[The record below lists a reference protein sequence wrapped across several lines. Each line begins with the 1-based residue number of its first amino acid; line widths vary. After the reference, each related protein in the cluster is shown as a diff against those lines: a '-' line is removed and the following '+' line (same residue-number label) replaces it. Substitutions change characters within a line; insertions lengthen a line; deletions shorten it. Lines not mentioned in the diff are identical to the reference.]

1 MGASKVA
8 TCDMQRERMN
18 LLLTTRAAARGLVAT
33 NVAHFADKGLEVEDS
48 VASHVVIPPRW
59 AKYALGRTGPAVRSL
74 GTRACTRVSSRLVA
88 VASLGAKLACNCL
101 VVLRRFVVVTACGTV
116 FA

>member
-1 MGASKVA
+1 
-8 TCDMQRERMN
+8 MN
-18 LLLTTRAAARGLVAT
+18 LLLTTRAAARGLIVT

-48 VASHVVIPPRW
+48 IASHVVIPPRW
-59 AKYALGRTGPAVRSL
+59 AKYALVRTGPAVRSL
-74 GTRACTRVSSRLVA
+74 GARTCTRVSSRVVA

-101 VVLRRFVVVTACGTV
+101 VALRRFVVVTTCGTV

>member
-1 MGASKVA
+1 MVKLLPVR
-8 TCDMQRERMN
+8 REENEN
-18 LLLTTRAAARGLVAT
+18 LLLTTRAAARGLVVI
-33 NVAHFADKGLEVEDS
+33 NVAHFADIGLEVEDS

-74 GTRACTRVSSRLVA
+74 GARTCTRVSSRLVA

-101 VVLRRFVVVTACGTV
+101 VVLRRFVVVTTCGTV

>member
-1 MGASKVA
+1 
-8 TCDMQRERMN
+8 MN
-18 LLLTTRAAARGLVAT
+18 LPLTTRAAARGLIAT

-74 GTRACTRVSSRLVA
+74 GAPTCTRVSSRVVA

-101 VVLRRFVVVTACGTV
+101 VVLRRFVVVTTCGTV

>member
-1 MGASKVA
+1 
-8 TCDMQRERMN
+8 MN
-18 LLLTTRAAARGLVAT
+18 LPLTTSAAARGLIVT
-33 NVAHFADKGLEVEDS
+33 NVAHFADIGLEVEDS
-48 VASHVVIPPRW
+48 IASHVIIPPRW

-74 GTRACTRVSSRLVA
+74 GARECTRVSSRLVA

-101 VVLRRFVVVTACGTV
+101 VVLRLFVIVTTCRTV